1 MTRRDGSP
9 KIGRMDHQRSVVLPF
24 PPQDSRA
31 RRRRARISARRLVR
45 RNDVDTNAE
54 WDVLL
59 TRAVQAWCWRDPDSI
74 RVVEQCLARLKASV
88 EADWS

>member
-1 MTRRDGSP
+1 
-9 KIGRMDHQRSVVLPF
+9 MDHQRPVVLPF
-24 PPQDSRA
+24 PTEEGRA
-31 RRRRARISARRLVR
+31 RRRKTRMSGRPVR
-45 RNDVDTNAE
+45 QNDVDANAE

-74 RVVEQCLARLKASV
+74 RVVEQCLARLKVSV